1 MDFRKSNKEKVFR
14 YSIRKYHFGAASVAV
29 AALMFFAN
37 GAVAASETV
46 TPATTN
52 DVVAGF
58 DGNPDGALQESDE
71 GESKEVVL
79 EQLAEGKITKEIKGQ
94 GRSAEGSNQGQT
106 VAAPKTTGVDS
117 SQPESVQESSQV
129 REKRAGSA
137 DTIAA
142 KTSSTGVLQ
151 PRVLKDSQSDY
162 DPIPLDD
169 DEDDT
174 EQDEQPL
181 NTPVT
186 TAIQPRS
193 RGSRQEVPSGYIAVP
208 SNAYVDGIN
217 YFLEDGHAG
226 SPYARGTYVYG
237 SQRSRAYWDGKEF
250 RIPEAKDFIH
260 GIVKKTETG
269 FKWEIDINKGKVGR
283 GPHHYLSN
291 TFWFTLPKNHT
302 VKANSVTI
310 SRYDHRTGGTTATS
324 GDAGN
329 GEDQI
334 LKALQS
340 ADGISDEKQ
349 GTVASTGAAAKSG
362 GYGYRTDSLDG
373 LAKEEVNWWVQKGF
387 YYHADKN
394 FPTEVEKK
402 AASKYSGI
410 KNETEK
416 VYTFSLDGGRD
427 DSYHLTFETT
437 SPDTTFRNL
446 YYALGVKGFRLSGKS
461 VNRLLVNQWYGRAAG
476 EGDQA
481 EKYPAQLE
489 GNGYYQIVQGQIW
502 QPRNNNVST
511 TPGTSSSLIA
521 KSDGGIDLES
531 YFKNRDKV
539 GDNAESHPTSYNLF
553 KDGVKVENNK
563 EAADTIVNTPGVKSY
578 LVERIFADGSGELVQ
593 LNFVVKPKK
602 PSLNTDL
609 QKQAGT
615 IKDITAT
622 NGTKGVEMVLYHD
635 GKEVATSIA
644 GDDGNA
650 TFKNVVITKGSYT
663 VKSRVSGQSYLTA
676 EGKRTSL
683 LESESSDAK
692 VANYDSSQI
701 RIGFGQ
707 SGEGGAASSLE
718 TSKYKAL
725 YLDSYTGKQ
734 LQVLVRVPGG
744 KSIKNIEVTNLEKT
758 GLVQGEVEHEGPLSS
773 KKSLTGTINKT
784 NSGIHQITVTV
795 TTADNTTKTEK
806 LYLYIPFTKPSFATT
821 AESLKGKTTG
831 KPVIKAN
838 SGTKGEAANI
848 PDKAKLK
855 TFLVK
860 GGNDVDAVGTGASD
874 NKPKKATGYTI
885 LASGDVKAD
894 GTVEFTPDKYRQE
907 LVGNEELRLVTA
919 VVKEGTDE
927 PVLDY
932 LVSPLSESLKL
943 ELPTEASRDFVSPA
957 EKVTVENPSSLNQ
970 TEKDKLK
977 KAIEDANPGFK
988 VEITDDGKVQVTRP
1002 DGQEEEAA
1010 VSDFVKQNGQ
1020 ADSADD
1026 STSPKEIQKPTEKVK
1041 VANPNKLTK
1050 EELTKITQK
1059 VQEKNP
1065 GATVNVGQNGDAYV
1079 VQPDGTSGLISHK
1092 DLLELT
1098 EEQKEAAKNRKPLVN
1113 PEQKVPVT
1121 DPEKLNSSDIEKIK
1135 KALQAANPGATVTVD
1150 SDGNAT
1156 VTSQDGSESKF
1167 ISRDDLVTKVTVQ
1180 APQSP
1185 TISQDKETLTV
1196 TSMVGQDEA
1205 TKVMLTYTNAT
1216 GQEKT
1221 VGFTKTGSNW
1231 NKDDA
1236 NADST
1241 ISIINDENGLGK
1253 ILIQAETAEAGS
1265 TVTVKQ
1271 QKDGSDFSIA
1281 ATTKVL
1287 GRLEDVSGIAQPDG
1301 SVVIT
1306 VPQEATEFDLTY
1318 HNQTSNRS
1326 ETQHFRKTDQGWSAV
1341 AGITASGNSFTLPKS
1356 LVKDGT
1362 EVAVKASSAT
1372 KISETKRIKAKFE
1385 QPSATTS
1392 ATRQNGDVEV
1402 TLPTDAE
1409 KVTLTYKNKQNTNA
1423 TVTLVKRGNN
1433 WSSSTTLPDGISLA
1447 NGKVTLDYTKVNRNT
1462 NITTASTRGNGDVES
1477 QANNQNHPIPEHTA
1491 PTTKTITKVIG
1502 ENPTNAELLAAV
1514 DVANKASAVLK
1525 EGTQYPTT
1533 VGNHTLDVV
1542 VTYTDQST
1550 ENVRVTYVVKP
1561 ADKTALTQA
1570 NNDLASEVA
1579 SQPTTDDKPQSK
1591 VDAYTK
1597 AKEAADKAVE
1607 AAKKVIADDNATP
1620 EAVQAELAKVNAA
1633 KAALKA
1639 AEDAVTTAATTTAKN
1654 KLTEDKAKL
1663 DEAVSTEGKTPESI
1677 QAYEAAKKEAEA
1689 DVAAAKEAAK
1699 AVLAKGDN
1707 ATAAEVQEAQ
1717 EKVTEAQGKLDK
1729 AKEQLVDKADK
1740 TALVV
1745 TPVADPAHLT
1755 EAEKAKVKEAVSKA
1769 NPTATNV
1776 VVKDNGDVTVTLPD
1790 GTTKEIPSTETVE
1803 KSKVEVTPVADPAHL
1818 TEAEKAKVKEAVSK
1832 ANPTAT
1838 NVVVKDN
1845 GDVTVTL
1852 PDGTTKEI
1860 PSTETVEK
1868 SKVEVTPVADP
1879 AHLTEA
1885 EKAKVK
1891 EAVSKANPTATN
1903 VVVKDN
1909 GDVTVTLPDGTTK
1922 EIPSTET
1929 VEKSKVEV
1937 TPVADPAHLTE
1948 AEKAKVKEAVSKANP
1963 TATNVVV
1970 KDNGDVTVTLPDGTT
1985 KEIPSTETV
1994 EKKSGNNSTDTSNS
2008 GNTNNGATT
2017 NPAGSNSNSVTP
2029 DNRGNTPA
2037 PGVTTDNSSN
2047 TTLTT
2052 PSSTVGQAQASTSTQ
2067 ETPVSTST
2075 PNNSGTTVTPNETR
2089 PVDKSELARLV
2100 EGLESRLKDL
2110 DDIDSTTLESAKAL
2124 LTEIKQALND
2134 ESLTESDL
2142 RDIVRRVREVIDSLK
2157 GVKEDQ
2163 QNQEKDQ
2170 MKDDSQTTTEFS
2182 YVVMIGSLLAL
2193 LGLLLFLI
2201 ARRKKESELK
2211 KLVKELSKL
2220 EAELDS
2226 TNVDTKVLDQAREAL
2241 AQAVAFLANEKES
2254 DHTEDELIEKLK
2266 AILAQLR

>member
-1 MDFRKSNKEKVFR
+1 MDFRKSNREKVFR

-162 DPIPLDD
+162 DLIPLDD

-208 SNAYVDGIN
+208 SNAYVDGNN

-250 RIPEAKDFIH
+250 RIPEAKDFIY

-489 GNGYYQIVQGQIW
+489 GNGYYQIVQGRIW
-502 QPRNNNVST
+502 QPKNNNVST

-609 QKQAGT
+609 EKQAGM

-744 KSIKNIEVTNLEKT
+744 KSIKNIEVTDLEKT
-758 GLVQGEVEHEGPLSS
+758 GLVQGGVEPEGFLSS
-773 KKSLTGTINKT
+773 TTPLTGTINKT

-1607 AAKKVIADDNATP
+1607 AAKKVIADDNAAP

-1929 VEKSKVEV
+1929 VEK
-1937 TPVADPAHLTE
+1937 
-1948 AEKAKVKEAVSKANP
+1948 
-1963 TATNVVV
+1963 
-1970 KDNGDVTVTLPDGTT
+1970 
-1985 KEIPSTETV
+1985 
-1994 EKKSGNNSTDTSNS
+1994 KSGNNSTDTSNS

-2110 DDIDSTTLESAKAL
+2110 DDIDSTMLESAKAL

>member
-1 MDFRKSNKEKVFR
+1 MDFRKSNREKVFR

-502 QPRNNNVST
+502 QPQNNNVST

-609 QKQAGT
+609 EKQAGM

-725 YLDSYTGKQ
+725 YRDNYTEKQ
-734 LQVLVRVPGG
+734 LQVLVRVPFG

-795 TTADNTTKTEK
+795 TTEDNTTKTEK
-806 LYLYIPFTKPSFATT
+806 LYLYIPFTKPTFATT
-821 AESLKGKTTG
+821 AESLKGKTIG

-860 GGNDVDAVGTGASD
+860 GGNDVDAVGTGVSD

-957 EKVTVENPSSLNQ
+957 EKVTVENPGSLNQ

-1002 DGQEEEAA
+1002 DGQKEEAA
-1010 VSDFVKQNGQ
+1010 VSDFVKQSGQ

-1050 EELTKITQK
+1050 EELEKITQK

-1929 VEKSKVEV
+1929 VEK
-1937 TPVADPAHLTE
+1937 
-1948 AEKAKVKEAVSKANP
+1948 
-1963 TATNVVV
+1963 
-1970 KDNGDVTVTLPDGTT
+1970 
-1985 KEIPSTETV
+1985 
-1994 EKKSGNNSTDTSNS
+1994 KSGNNSTDTSNS

-2226 TNVDTKVLDQAREAL
+2226 TNVDTKVLDHAREAL

>member
-250 RIPEAKDFIH
+250 RIPEAKDFIY

-502 QPRNNNVST
+502 QPQNNNVST
-511 TPGTSSSLIA
+511 TPGNSSSLIA

-553 KDGVKVENNK
+553 KDGVKVENNQ
-563 EAADTIVNTPGVKSY
+563 EVADDIVNTPGVKSY

-602 PSLNTDL
+602 PSLTTDL

-663 VKSRVSGQSYLTA
+663 VKSRVSDQSYLTA

-692 VANYDSSQI
+692 EANYDSSQI

-725 YLDSYTGKQ
+725 YLDSYTEKQ
-734 LQVLVRVPGG
+734 LQVLVRVPFG

-758 GLVQGEVEHEGPLSS
+758 GLVQGGVEPEGFLSS
-773 KKSLTGTINKT
+773 TTPLTGTINKT

-795 TTADNTTKTEK
+795 TTADNLKNTEK

-831 KPVIKAN
+831 KPFIKAN

-848 PDKAKLK
+848 PDKSKLK

-894 GTVEFTPDKYRQE
+894 GTVDFTPDKYRQE

-957 EKVTVENPSSLNQ
+957 EKVTVENPGSLNQ

-1050 EELTKITQK
+1050 EELEKITQK

-1392 ATRQNGDVEV
+1392 ATHQNGDVEV

-1447 NGKVTLDYTKVNRNT
+1447 NGKVTLDYTKVNRNA

-1803 KSKVEVTPVADPAHL
+1803 KSK
-1818 TEAEKAKVKEAVSK
+1818 
-1832 ANPTAT
+1832 
-1838 NVVVKDN
+1838 
-1845 GDVTVTL
+1845 
-1852 PDGTTKEI
+1852 
-1860 PSTETVEK
+1860 
-1868 SKVEVTPVADP
+1868 
-1879 AHLTEA
+1879 
-1885 EKAKVK
+1885 
-1891 EAVSKANPTATN
+1891 
-1903 VVVKDN
+1903 
-1909 GDVTVTLPDGTTK
+1909 
-1922 EIPSTET
+1922 
-1929 VEKSKVEV
+1929 
-1937 TPVADPAHLTE
+1937 
-1948 AEKAKVKEAVSKANP
+1948 
-1963 TATNVVV
+1963 
-1970 KDNGDVTVTLPDGTT
+1970 
-1985 KEIPSTETV
+1985 
-1994 EKKSGNNSTDTSNS
+1994 GNNSTDTSNS

-2052 PSSTVGQAQASTSTQ
+2052 PSSTVGQAQAGTSTQ

-2266 AILAQLR
+2266 AILAQLK

>member
-1 MDFRKSNKEKVFR
+1 MDFRKSNREKVFR

-250 RIPEAKDFIH
+250 RIPEAKDFIY

-553 KDGVKVENNK
+553 KDGVKVENNQEVAK
-563 EAADTIVNTPGVKSY
+563 TIVNTPGVKSY

-663 VKSRVSGQSYLTA
+663 VKSRVSDQSYLTA

-683 LESESSDAK
+683 LESELSDAK

-725 YLDSYTGKQ
+725 YRDNYTEKQ
-734 LQVLVRVPGG
+734 LQVLVRVPFG
-744 KSIKNIEVTNLEKT
+744 KSIKNIEVTNLENT

-795 TTADNTTKTEK
+795 TTEDNTTKTEK

-860 GGNDVDAVGTGASD
+860 GGNDVDAVGTGVSD

-943 ELPTEASRDFVSPA
+943 ELPTEVSRDFVSPA
-957 EKVTVENPSSLNQ
+957 EKVTVENPGSLNQ

-1010 VSDFVKQNGQ
+1010 VSDFVKQSGQ

-1050 EELTKITQK
+1050 EELEKITQK

-1929 VEKSKVEV
+1929 VEK
-1937 TPVADPAHLTE
+1937 
-1948 AEKAKVKEAVSKANP
+1948 
-1963 TATNVVV
+1963 
-1970 KDNGDVTVTLPDGTT
+1970 
-1985 KEIPSTETV
+1985 
-1994 EKKSGNNSTDTSNS
+1994 KSGNNSTDTSNS

>member
-1 MDFRKSNKEKVFR
+1 MDFRKSNREKVFR

-117 SQPESVQESSQV
+117 SQPESVQESPQV

-162 DPIPLDD
+162 DLIPLDD

-250 RIPEAKDFIH
+250 RIPEAKDFIY

-489 GNGYYQIVQGQIW
+489 GNGYYQIVQGRIW
-502 QPRNNNVST
+502 QPKNNNVST

-725 YLDSYTGKQ
+725 YRDNYTEKQ
-734 LQVLVRVPGG
+734 LQVLVRVPFG

-795 TTADNTTKTEK
+795 TTEDNTTKTEK
-806 LYLYIPFTKPSFATT
+806 LYLYIPFTKPTFATT
-821 AESLKGKTTG
+821 AESLKGKTIG

-894 GTVEFTPDKYRQE
+894 GTVDFTPDKYRQE

-1654 KLTEDKAKL
+1654 KLTEDKSKL

-1689 DVAAAKEAAK
+1689 DVATAKEAAK

-1707 ATAAEVQEAQ
+1707 ATAAEIQEAQ

-1740 TALVV
+1740 TALV
-1745 TPVADPAHLT
+1745 
-1755 EAEKAKVKEAVSKA
+1755 
-1769 NPTATNV
+1769 
-1776 VVKDNGDVTVTLPD
+1776 
-1790 GTTKEIPSTETVE
+1790 
-1803 KSKVEVTPVADPAHL
+1803 VTPVADPAHL

>member
-1 MDFRKSNKEKVFR
+1 MDFRKSNREKVFR

-894 GTVEFTPDKYRQE
+894 GTVDFTPDKYRQE

-1002 DGQEEEAA
+1002 DGQKEEAA

-1050 EELTKITQK
+1050 EELEKITQK

-1654 KLTEDKAKL
+1654 KLTEDKSKL

-1689 DVAAAKEAAK
+1689 DVATAKEAAK

-1707 ATAAEVQEAQ
+1707 ATAAEIQEAQ

-1740 TALVV
+1740 TALV
-1745 TPVADPAHLT
+1745 
-1755 EAEKAKVKEAVSKA
+1755 
-1769 NPTATNV
+1769 
-1776 VVKDNGDVTVTLPD
+1776 
-1790 GTTKEIPSTETVE
+1790 
-1803 KSKVEVTPVADPAHL
+1803 VTPVADPAHL

>member
-1 MDFRKSNKEKVFR
+1 MDFRKSNREKVFR

-151 PRVLKDSQSDY
+151 PQVLKDSQSDY

-250 RIPEAKDFIH
+250 RIPEAKDFIY

-502 QPRNNNVST
+502 QPQNNNVST
-511 TPGTSSSLIA
+511 TPGNSSSLIA

-1929 VEKSKVEV
+1929 VEK
-1937 TPVADPAHLTE
+1937 
-1948 AEKAKVKEAVSKANP
+1948 
-1963 TATNVVV
+1963 
-1970 KDNGDVTVTLPDGTT
+1970 
-1985 KEIPSTETV
+1985 
-1994 EKKSGNNSTDTSNS
+1994 KSGNNSTDTSNS

>member
-1 MDFRKSNKEKVFR
+1 MDFRKSNREKVFR

-402 AASKYSGI
+402 AVSKYSGI

-489 GNGYYQIVQGQIW
+489 GNGYYQIVQGRIW
-502 QPRNNNVST
+502 QPKNNNVST

-553 KDGVKVENNK
+553 KDGVKVENNQ
-563 EAADTIVNTPGVKSY
+563 EVADTIVNTPGVKSY

-609 QKQAGT
+609 EKQAGM

-744 KSIKNIEVTNLEKT
+744 KSIKNIEVTDLEKT
-758 GLVQGEVEHEGPLSS
+758 GLVQGGVEPEGFLSS
-773 KKSLTGTINKT
+773 TTPLTGTINKT

-806 LYLYIPFTKPSFATT
+806 LYLYIPFTKPTFATT

-1002 DGQEEEAA
+1002 DGQKEEAA
-1010 VSDFVKQNGQ
+1010 VSDFVKQSGQ

-1050 EELTKITQK
+1050 EELEKITQK

-1392 ATRQNGDVEV
+1392 ATHQNGDVEV

>member
-1 MDFRKSNKEKVFR
+1 MDFRKCNREKVFR

-250 RIPEAKDFIH
+250 RIPEAKDFIY

-553 KDGVKVENNK
+553 KDGVKVENNQEVAK
-563 EAADTIVNTPGVKSY
+563 TIVNTPGVKSY

-663 VKSRVSGQSYLTA
+663 VKSRVSDQSYLTA

-692 VANYDSSQI
+692 EANYDRSQI

-707 SGEGGAASSLE
+707 SGEGGAAPSFE
-718 TSKYKAL
+718 EGKYKAL
-725 YLDSYTGKQ
+725 YRDNYTEKQ
-734 LQVLVRVPGG
+734 LQVLVQVPAGQI
-744 KSIKNIEVTNLEKT
+744 IKNIEVTNLEKT
-758 GLVQGEVEHEGPLSS
+758 GLVHGEMNQVGPLTSTMP
-773 KKSLTGTINKT
+773 LTGDIKKD

-795 TTADNTTKTEK
+795 TTADNLKNTEK
-806 LYLYIPFTKPSFATT
+806 LYLYIPFTKPTFETT

-943 ELPTEASRDFVSPA
+943 ELPTEVSRDFVSPA
-957 EKVTVENPSSLNQ
+957 EKVTVENPGSLNQ

-1607 AAKKVIADDNATP
+1607 AAKKVIADDNAAP

-1740 TALVV
+1740 TALV
-1745 TPVADPAHLT
+1745 
-1755 EAEKAKVKEAVSKA
+1755 
-1769 NPTATNV
+1769 
-1776 VVKDNGDVTVTLPD
+1776 
-1790 GTTKEIPSTETVE
+1790 
-1803 KSKVEVTPVADPAHL
+1803 VTPVADPAHL